1 MSISIGISHLVV
13 PNPPAGTILQSC
25 CSSFST
31 QRWKGKTFISFNLR
45 VRPNSGGRSSRQVH
59 QAETGEGIFPT
70 KGLSA
75 EYGADGGEFSEEE
88 FPHDV
93 QVYQAETGEG
103 ISTKRGLSAEYGAD
117 GEFSEKKFDRIV
129 QVHQAESGEGVF
141 ARTDLS
147 AEDGANGREFSEE
160 NFVNPVPVGYSGGG
174 GLRAAPKRS
183 NGRSWR
189 RFPDSQ
195 QGGSQDVRVPIEA
208 LRRGAVFRGT
218 VSSIQA
224 MGAFVNFGA
233 FAEGF
238 VHVSKM
244 SKDYVNSVSDVVEL
258 GQEVT
263 VRILKVEELTG
274 RISLSLMDKDEI
286 DRRKPYL
293 SPRLEEARQNG
304 ERLHFLSG
312 SGWSALTLGE
322 REERVSKRS
331 SASSSKSVDSR
342 EFPRGSGQIS
352 PSYAHEEQQ
361 RFSSIPKASF
371 RHQEGGGGRR
381 ERPRSQPGSGQRYPF
396 GVEEK
401 KIEWNPFASTGLG
414 ERQGDRVSKDPFASP
429 REGQYRGEDRQSRNP
444 FASTRPGDAGEADRV
459 SKNPFAS
466 SREGHFRG
474 EERQTRN
481 PFASPR
487 EGQFRGEER
496 QSRNPF
502 ASPREGPLRGEDRES
517 RNPFASSRQWE
528 AREEDR
534 TSRNSS
540 VSFVRR
546 EGGEEGSSNR
556 FQHQG
561 NEGNFGTRRRIT
573 RGGSGADREGQ
584 TKPKMKLVQIQSDV
598 NSEEDKLNAGKV
610 VLHPTALLRVCWRYV
625 MQASTRSSELKI
637 DGRNDGKS
645 QTVAYMSWYHLP
657 LSSVDILLLLLKDPM
672 KSRSYWPRFRLQ
684 ETTSGIL
691 TLNII

>member
-1 MSISIGISHLVV
+1 MIFLDLQFLLVGTKLGRPVKSSNPPDQTNIMSISIGISHLAV

-25 CSSFST
+25 CSSFSS
-31 QRWKGKTFISFNLR
+31 QRWKEKSFISFKLR

-93 QVYQAETGEG
+93 QVHQAETGEG
-103 ISTKRGLSAEYGAD
+103 IFVERGLSAEYDAD
-117 GEFSEKKFDRIV
+117 GGEFSEKNFDRIF
-129 QVHQAESGEGVF
+129 QVHQTESGEGVF

-147 AEDGANGREFSEE
+147 AEDGPNGREFSEE
-160 NFVNPVPVGYSGGG
+160 NFVNPVPVGYKGGG

-183 NGRSWR
+183 NGRSLR

-244 SKDYVNSVSDVVEL
+244 SKDYVKSVSDVVEL

-274 RISLSLMDKDEI
+274 RISLSLMDQDEI

-293 SPRLEEARQNG
+293 SPRLEEARQRG

-322 REERVSKRS
+322 RVERVSKRPP
-331 SASSSKSVDSR
+331 ASSSKSVDSR
-342 EFPRGSGQIS
+342 EFGERPRGSGQIS
-352 PSYAHEEQQ
+352 SSYAQEEQQ

-371 RHQEGGGGRR
+371 RHQEGGGGRK
-381 ERPRSQPGSGQRYPF
+381 EGPRSQPGSGRRYPF
-396 GVEEK
+396 GVEEEE

-444 FASTRPGDAGEADRV
+444 FASTRPGEAGEADRV

-466 SREGHFRG
+466 PREGH
-474 EERQTRN
+474 
-481 PFASPR
+481 
-487 EGQFRGEER
+487 FRGEER

-502 ASPREGPLRGEDRES
+502 ASRREGPLRGEDRES

-540 VSFVRR
+540 VSSVRR

-561 NEGNFGTRRRIT
+561 NEGNFGTRGRIT

-598 NSEEDKLNAGKV
+598 NSEEDKV
-610 VLHPTALLRVCWRYV
+610 
-625 MQASTRSSELKI
+625 SSRR
-637 DGRNDGKS
+637 RNM
-645 QTVAYMSWYHLP
+645 MSNWYEC
-657 LSSVDILLLLLKDPM
+657 DCC
-672 KSRSYWPRFRLQ
+672 
-684 ETTSGIL
+684 
-691 TLNII
+691 